1 MKFYTADLCDKYPEH
16 VQVLDSIMKSYGG
29 SKRVMGQIVTIKLP
43 GHNKTLVELLKSEG
57 AGQIAVVDVDA
68 KYTAVVGDNL
78 MKFAYENNWA
88 GIVINGYV
96 RDTKNTKEIDV
107 GLFALGTCPKKT
119 MEVKEGSLH
128 DTLSFGGITFN
139 EGDYLY
145 ADRDGIIVSAM
156 PLEM

>member
-16 VQVLDSIMKSYGG
+16 VQVLDPILKSYGG
-29 SKRVMGQIVTIKLP
+29 AKRVMGQIVTVKLS
-43 GHNKTLVELLKSEG
+43 GSNKTLIELLKSEG

-78 MKFAYENNWA
+78 MKFAFENNWA

-128 DTLSFGGITFN
+128 VKINFGGITFE

-145 ADRDGIIVSAM
+145 ADRDGIIVSSM